1 MDWSEMSYNR
11 PVLSQSQRLRIETE
25 NEFMLDEHSEYEELF
40 TEYIDLR
47 SIENEFN
54 RLLQEIDN
62 RKE

>member
-40 TEYIDLR
+40 AEYIDLR